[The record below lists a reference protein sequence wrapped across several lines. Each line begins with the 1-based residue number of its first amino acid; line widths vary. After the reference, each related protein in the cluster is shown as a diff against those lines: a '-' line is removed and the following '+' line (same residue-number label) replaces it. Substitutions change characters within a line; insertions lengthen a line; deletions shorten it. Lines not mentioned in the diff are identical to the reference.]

1 MKLKFKIFEIRQ
13 EMHITSNVDNT
24 NYLTNTITQS
34 CFNEANDCKSLKEAS
49 DWRDEHQ
56 KFYGQYVI
64 IPCY

>member
-1 MKLKFKIFEIRQ
+1 MKLKFKIFEIRR
-13 EMHITSNVDNT
+13 EVYIGTTT
-24 NYLTNTITQS
+24 NSQLDRMTQG
-34 CFNEANDCKSLKEAS
+34 CFDEAIDCKSLKEAS